1 MSVSAPARAA
11 TITIPMLPPR
21 ECSPNWRGGW
31 AARARAV
38 REFRETAGWAARA
51 AVLDDA
57 EAFTWVYQA
66 REIALD
72 LEIALG
78 KGRRRQDD
86 DNIWASMK
94 GAIDGIADVL
104 GVDDKRFRVGR
115 LVQTRGDGTVT
126 VQLRAVETAGGDGG

>member
-1 MSVSAPARAA
+1 MTTSAPPRTA
-11 TITIPMLPPR
+11 TIVIPQLPPR

-31 AARARAV
+31 AAKARAV
-38 REFRETAGWAARA
+38 RAFRETAGWATKA
-51 AVLDDA
+51 AVLADPW
-57 EAFTWVYQA
+57 AFAWVSQA

-78 KGRRRQDD
+78 KGRRQQDD

-115 LVQTRGDGTVT
+115 LVQTRGDGSVT
-126 VQLRAVETAGGDGG
+126 VVLRAVETAGEG